1 MGILHQSSVQN
12 EIKIPE
18 EFSRTEQQISEIVDR
33 NFLNNHSLN
42 LGNGKVQNM
51 LIATVLEVISESE
64 HSSEIKHLW
73 LNDNN
78 LFGTVKWD
86 SLPRQL
92 QTLRI
97 EGNQI
102 TGTIDWKA
110 LPSSLKTI
118 VVSSNMATMSSSD
131 APASWKLFG
140 VYDLMDEDS
149 HKGIWKDSEN
159 YFFVFIDR
167 N

>member
-1 MGILHQSSVQN
+1 MRIKRQVA
-12 EIKIPE
+12 EII
-18 EFSRTEQQISEIVDR
+18 DD
-33 NFLNNHSLN
+33 NFLHRLHGHSLD

-51 LIATVLEVISESE
+51 PIMPVLHAISESE
-64 HSSEIKHLW
+64 YSSEIKHLW

-78 LFGTVKWD
+78 LFGTMKWD
-86 SLPRQL
+86 LLPRQL

-102 TGTIDWKA
+102 TGTVDWKA

-118 VVSSNMATMSSSD
+118 VAPSNMATMSSSD

-149 HKGIWKDSEN
+149 HKGVWKDSEN
-159 YFFVFIDR
+159 HFFVFIDR